1 MTGGPGRAAPAPPN
15 WAAGYARTCC
25 PVLARSTASRRGG
38 PLAATGPPPVAGGVT
53 PTVTTPGHTRPAVI
67 ADPGAHPGRWVVHN
81 RRPVPA
87 RAAAKGEPEPVAASR
102 A

>member
-38 PLAATGPPPVAGGVT
+38 PLAATGPPPVAGGGT
-53 PTVTTPGHTRPAVI
+53 PTVTTPGHTRTAVI
-67 ADPGAHPGRWVVHN
+67 ADPGANPVSWVVHS
-81 RRPVPA
+81 RRPVLA
-87 RAAAKGEPEPVAASR
+87 REAEAVSPEPTAA
-102 A
+102 